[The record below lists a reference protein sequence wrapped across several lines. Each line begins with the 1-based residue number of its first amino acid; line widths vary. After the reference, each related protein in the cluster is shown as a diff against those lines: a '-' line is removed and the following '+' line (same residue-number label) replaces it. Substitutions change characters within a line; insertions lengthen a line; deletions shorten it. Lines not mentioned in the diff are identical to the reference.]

1 MAQQGDKSQNTLSGA
16 EEDQICATTQANP
29 CTKHNAFLFSILGV
43 DFPSPHSM
51 QKELFSNAKKIFF
64 SQVTRHL
71 TERVTIKTAPLPLL
85 FLDSRVSFYSFFVPS
100 SSSSVFPHG
109 RSRTIKHF
117 QLYLDCLLLFLVRLL
132 LKPFYKLKLTEER
145 RKKEALISAPGGTDA
160 KKKEKRIKA
169 AFPIQFSQLRICTNV
184 FLLPPFSCG

>member
-1 MAQQGDKSQNTLSGA
+1 MPPLKRSHKAQ
-16 EEDQICATTQANP
+16 C
-29 CTKHNAFLFSILGV
+29 FFFSILGV
-43 DFPSPHSM
+43 DFPSPHTM
-51 QKELFSNAKKIFF
+51 QKELISKAKKIFF
-64 SQVTRHL
+64 SFSSHSAFDRACNNQDRPP
-71 TERVTIKTAPLPLL
+71 PLPLISPSSTL
-85 FLDSRVSFYSFFVPS
+85 ESLFYSFFVPS

-117 QLYLDCLLLFLVRLL
+117 QLYLDCLLLLLVRLL
-132 LKPFYKLKLTEER
+132 LKPFYKLKLTEEG
-145 RKKEALISAPGGTDA
+145 RKKEALISAPGGQTR